1 MVYVARFLLI
11 LFFRFSELKGQYDM
25 LTVINVSNRTQQVD
39 VSDFI
44 GLPNRLTL
52 QVVSTNSQYRA
63 GERVLPAEVNL
74 APFEGLVAQLRSRK

>member
-1 MVYVARFLLI
+1 MYSLLI
-11 LFFRFSELKGQYDM
+11 FYPFSSELKGQYDV

-52 QVVSTNSQYRA
+52 QVVSVNSQYRA
-63 GERVLPAEVNL
+63 GERVLPADVVV
-74 APFEGLVAQLRSRK
+74 APYEGLVAQLRSHL